1 MKNGGSMNNME
12 IGNRIKSLRKKL
24 GITQMDIMKQTG
36 ISSGNLSSIE
46 NGNVLPS
53 ATALVALSEIL
64 GCSVDYIL
72 KGNSSN
78 IENSIF
84 SNNKETLL
92 LNEFRK
98 LTEKDQDEIL
108 GLISLKINLN
118 KVGDE
123 NSEKLS
129 PSVTAVS
136 DTKFA

>member
-78 IENSIF
+78 IENSVF

-129 PSVTAVS
+129 PSATAVS

>member
-129 PSVTAVS
+129 PSATAVS

>member
-1 MKNGGSMNNME
+1 MNNME

-78 IENSIF
+78 IENPIF

-129 PSVTAVS
+129 PSATAVS